1 MEEKINNNINTT
13 LQHFIYIHNQHPIE
27 VKQMTQHLLRF
38 SFILIHILPILQD
51 NNLSY
56 ENKYQYLQK
65 IQYQEQPLFTENT
78 IKIILQN
85 KHNFHSLYLLFHSNP
100 LQLNQNAQI
109 TENIQEDGSEN
120 TQIGGNI
127 DKNTPT
133 FQNIPFINQIPD
145 EFLFP
150 LNAIESNIPISS
162 LLMEW
167 ALYLSTIIAVFTKL
181 VTPFVEY
188 IMNFGADLFWTILG
202 GIPLFGFDPIVSALS
217 IPMKYGFELYIKF
230 IVSLINAMP
239 HLYKFMVQLSRKN
252 FDDAIREFS
261 QITVLFS
268 QLHKL
273 FEKFLPLLNNNLI
286 FINEYMPTILKFAE
300 PIAGL
305 YLKSIHIFNNL
316 LLQFVTK

>member
-1 MEEKINNNINTT
+1 
-13 LQHFIYIHNQHPIE
+13 
-27 VKQMTQHLLRF
+27 
-38 SFILIHILPILQD
+38 
-51 NNLSY
+51 
-56 ENKYQYLQK
+56 
-65 IQYQEQPLFTENT
+65 
-78 IKIILQN
+78 
-85 KHNFHSLYLLFHSNP
+85 
-100 LQLNQNAQI
+100 
-109 TENIQEDGSEN
+109 
-120 TQIGGNI
+120 QIGGNI

-181 VTPFVEY
+181 VAPFVEY